1 LFVNRFFN
9 DHLYTHNILLL
20 FILKPFN
27 QPGNLIHLVRLIPLD
42 LLISAKP
49 GELTF
54 GKSSGVA
61 LECSNALI
69 PRQYFVEKFN
79 HMAVA
84 DGLH

>member
-1 LFVNRFFN
+1 
-9 DHLYTHNILLL
+9 
-20 FILKPFN
+20 
-27 QPGNLIHLVRLIPLD
+27 LD